1 MAGGATM
8 DWKTWTLFVLLEGTL
23 SLTPGPAVLFV
34 LSQGLRRGGAASIW
48 ANLGILAGN
57 LIYFALSAT
66 GVGAVLAGSERLFTA
81 IKWIGAA
88 YLLWLGV
95 SAWIGK
101 AKPLTVKAESGPV
114 RSGPATLVHGLVMQ
128 LANPKALVFFTA
140 FLPQFIDPGRPLL
153 RQFAILAATSAVL
166 EFFILL
172 GYGVLAGQ
180 AARLAAEPAY
190 ARILDRTAGAMLI
203 VAGLMVAAIT
213 RA

>member
-1 MAGGATM
+1 M
-8 DWKTWTLFVLLEGTL
+8 DWKTWALFVLLEGTL

-34 LSQGLRRGGAASIW
+34 LSQGLKRGGRGSVW
-48 ANLGILAGN
+48 ANLGILSGN

-66 GVGAVLAGSERLFTA
+66 GVGAVLAGSHRLFVA

-101 AKPLTVKAESGPV
+101 AKPLAVKTEGGPV
-114 RSGPATLVHGLVMQ
+114 RSGPATLAHGVVMQ

-140 FLPQFIDPGRPLL
+140 FLPQFIDPARPLL

-172 GYGVLAGQ
+172 AYGMLAGQ
-180 AARLAAEPAY
+180 AARLAAEPRY
-190 ARILDRTAGAMLI
+190 AQILDRTAGAMLI
-203 VAGLMVAAIT
+203 GAALMVAMIQ
-213 RA
+213 RS

>member
-1 MAGGATM
+1 M
-8 DWKTWTLFVLLEGTL
+8 DWKTWALFVLLEGTL

-34 LSQGLRRGGAASIW
+34 VSQGLRRGGPASIW
-48 ANLGILAGN
+48 ANFGILSGN

-66 GVGAVLAGSERLFTA
+66 GVGAILAGSRGLFTV
-81 IKWIGAA
+81 IKWVGAA

-101 AKPLTVKAESGPV
+101 SKPLAIPAEGGPV
-114 RSGPATLVHGLVMQ
+114 RGGPATLAHGLVMQ

-140 FLPQFIDPGRPLL
+140 FLPQFIDPARPIL

-172 GYGVLAGQ
+172 AYGLLAGQ
-180 AARLAAEPAY
+180 AAKLARQPAY
-190 ARILDRTAGAMLI
+190 AKIMDRTAGAMLI
-203 VAGLMVAAIT
+203 GAGLMVASIA
-213 RA
+213 RS